1 MIVLVQI
8 FMIAF
13 LEWGLRSW
21 ICVALV
27 PLVFGL
33 AAKASLFKATWRG
46 TLAGGLSWLAVSLYF
61 YLTSSRIIAGRM
73 AAMFGLGRGWLMV
86 LLTGLLGAFVA
97 GLAAFAGA
105 SLRSEF
111 VRKRG
116 AEATVSKNRKGMA
129 GK

>member
-21 ICVALV
+21 IWVALV
-27 PLVFGL
+27 PLIFGL
-33 AAKASLFKATWRG
+33 AAKVSLIKATGRG
-46 TLAGGLSWLAVSLYF
+46 AFAGGLSWLAASLYF
-61 YLTSSRIIAGRM
+61 YFTSGRIIAGRM
-73 AAMFGLGRGWLMV
+73 AAMFGLGPGRGWLMV

-97 GLAAFAGA
+97 GLAALAGA

-111 VRKRG
+111 VRRIEHK
-116 AEATVSKNRKGMA
+116 ATVSKNP
-129 GK
+129 